1 MTSGILKPLAVFC
14 SQSQSQR
21 YIKSIRNLGDA
32 WRTLADE
39 PIPESDREVSI
50 IQTTFDLSLKIKHE
64 QEDEI
69 SVDII
74 TSESPSLTGLS
85 KPIEPARH
93 YRIFADYGTDFLWR
107 DFDDIREEN
116 DEESYVEA
124 EEVLSSFPPS
134 VLESYNAWVD
144 FYSGCFKTR
153 CEDKKDYMAKVFLSA
168 SEEVAWNVAE
178 YLLAWRIVMAP
189 QIGSIRDSAGN
200 SKYLLEKGNETSV
213 TRTFLKDHME
223 ILARREST
231 D

>member
-1 MTSGILKPLAVFC
+1 MCYRANLLHCTNRLLAPKHYLSLRAEIYTDAKPLSVGRSTRPNHDLPWIFTPPSTPKNMTSGILKPLAVFC

-93 YRIFADYGTDFLWR
+93 YRIRRLR
-107 DFDDIREEN
+107 NR
-116 DEESYVEA
+116 
-124 EEVLSSFPPS
+124 LP
-134 VLESYNAWVD
+134 
-144 FYSGCFKTR
+144 
-153 CEDKKDYMAKVFLSA
+153 
-168 SEEVAWNVAE
+168 
-178 YLLAWRIVMAP
+178 
-189 QIGSIRDSAGN
+189 
-200 SKYLLEKGNETSV
+200 
-213 TRTFLKDHME
+213 
-223 ILARREST
+223 LARF
-231 D
+231 